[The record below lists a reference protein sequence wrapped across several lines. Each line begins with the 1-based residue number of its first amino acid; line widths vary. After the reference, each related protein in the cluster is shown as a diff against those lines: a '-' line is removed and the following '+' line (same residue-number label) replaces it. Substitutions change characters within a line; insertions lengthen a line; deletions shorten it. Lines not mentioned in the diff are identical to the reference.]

1 MQATERRKP
10 AKAPT
15 VLQKNKIER
24 LSRALA
30 ERLRPPPPLLHKDP
44 RKAAKAAGLEY
55 LMDNEPG
62 IKRSC
67 TDPKTCAYTG
77 PNGKPITDEETLK
90 RIKRLAIP
98 PAWTDVWISPMA
110 NGHLQATGRDA
121 KGRKQYRYH
130 PDWRSARDE
139 TKYRRMMAF
148 GKALP
153 KIRQQVEADLAL
165 PGLPRR
171 KVLATVVRLLETTF
185 IRVGNEE
192 YARTNNSFGLTTM
205 KDRHVAVK
213 GCTVNFKFNG
223 KRSIHHEINLEDC
236 RLAQI
241 VKECRDVPGAELFQY
256 LDDEGKSQTISS
268 GDVNAYLREISGSDF
283 TAKDFRTW
291 GGTVL
296 AAMALQELK
305 DIEKKSQVKKN
316 IVRAIETVSQR
327 LGNTPAICK
336 KCYIHPAIIDS
347 YLDGTLL
354 DALRRRVRKEI
365 ETNANSL
372 RPEEASVLALLRKRL
387 NAKH

>member
-1 MQATERRKP
+1 MQTTVRRKP
-10 AKAPT
+10 HKAQT
-15 VLQKNKIER
+15 ALQKKKIER
-24 LSRALA
+24 LSRELA
-30 ERLRPPPPLLHKDP
+30 DRLRPPKPVLHKDP

-62 IKRSC
+62 ITRSC
-67 TDPKTCAYTG
+67 TDPKSCSYLTPAG
-77 PNGKPITDEETLK
+77 NAVSDEETLK

-98 PAWTDVWISPMA
+98 PAWTDVWISPIA

-130 PDWRSARDE
+130 HDWRSTRDE
-139 TKYRRMMAF
+139 TKYGRMMAF

-205 KDRHVAVK
+205 QDQHVAVK
-213 GCTVNFKFNG
+213 GCVVNFKFVG
-223 KRSIHHEINLEDC
+223 KRSIYHEISLEDC

-256 LDDEGKSQTISS
+256 IDENGKSQTIKS
-268 GDVNAYLREISGSDF
+268 GDVNAYLREISGKDF

-296 AAMALQELK
+296 AAMALQEMQNV
-305 DIEKKSQVKKN
+305 EKKSQVKKN
-316 IVRAIETVSQR
+316 VKQAIETVSQR

-354 DALRRRVRKEI
+354 NALRRRINK
-365 ETNANSL
+365 AADKDMSSL
-372 RPEEASVLALLRKRL
+372 RPEEAKVLTLLRRRL
-387 NAKH
+387 NAAN